1 MKDVV
6 LQSGQGTKTELS
18 IRENREHQQH
28 KAHSISHF
36 FLYHISPRSR
46 NLSRVPSFL
55 ERDCNGASRSF
66 SWHLSRLPNSLTL
79 GPSSSSPL
87 SISNKRLS
95 SKAPS
100 LSAMAPSNSPS
111 LLSIPREI
119 RDLIYK
125 ELLYIPI
132 ITPPSPSDP
141 GLRFHEPFK
150 GDYYFKLSS
159 ERFPTHFHLNLLL
172 CNHQLHTEFLEFLDT
187 THSVWEYAKL
197 DCMTEGLDMWPTW
210 TICPADR
217 SPKIRNLDI
226 DLRVWNMGPLYAR
239 LLPPSISWYAFS
251 RLLHRLLKYGPMLR
265 FTGHGANMISVECLF
280 EGFILIGWP
289 RWHSED

>member
-1 MKDVV
+1 
-6 LQSGQGTKTELS
+6 
-18 IRENREHQQH
+18 
-28 KAHSISHF
+28 
-36 FLYHISPRSR
+36 
-46 NLSRVPSFL
+46 
-55 ERDCNGASRSF
+55 
-66 SWHLSRLPNSLTL
+66 
-79 GPSSSSPL
+79 
-87 SISNKRLS
+87 
-95 SKAPS
+95 
-100 LSAMAPSNSPS
+100 MAPSNSPS

-125 ELLYIPI
+125 ELLCIPI

-159 ERFPTHFHLNLLL
+159 ERFPTHSHLNLLL

-251 RLLHRLLKYGPMLR
+251 RLLHRLLKYGPTLR
-265 FTGHGANMISVECLF
+265 FTGHGANMISVDTISIQ
-280 EGFILIGWP
+280 ILP
-289 RWHSED
+289 QAPDEEHSEYDEDSELEKIGNKFEKFIQLQLLEDFSGEVARLKLKYGDKVCEFVAGKRESVIETSG